1 MSSSNNENDK
11 GVNCHYLKFSKLRTM
26 DRSVSSAM
34 DEDSRAPPPP
44 GRIDEHPNDKRGE
57 GGGGGG
63 GEVVEESTENSK
75 TDPNRPTLGR
85 TEPIISTTD
94 ITANQDQNIHTQKQ
108 GHSSIHSK
116 ATRIFNLFKYSTGYY
131 ISDVVSCRSVTE
143 CRNFIK
149 TLQEQSRLSYKR
161 GLLLFAIHNTHVHIV
176 HDCSFSNKTCRCKFI
191 QKAEIQFGLR
201 RRGRT
206 IRRRVL
212 CNQLKISDLQNILT
226 YYEEEGRETNYLR
239 IGGAVETAVLKYT
252 SLQNGE
258 TQGNTEEGPM
268 DACDAMDDA
277 ELRREEYQGTPSSAD
292 DRDRNRQLVRKE
304 SSKRQTKGKVMLQL
318 LQTHLCSPIR
328 GITTLPVW
336 LHHPT
341 FQFMDDGDQ
350 LVSKVFSNWEKQ
362 LCSYSIHDFHS
373 LYSQPN
379 VKFYFSAGHNNF
391 DAYYYNVEDSLDIL
405 IELLNDQF
413 HNDEECITKFITDL
427 FNVLERRLPKLNS
440 FLIHSNPSAGK
451 NFFFDCIKDYYLNI
465 GKLQNANRYNAF
477 AFQDAPFRRV
487 IFWNEPNYESS
498 KIETL
503 KEFLGGDTTNT
514 PVKYKGEG
522 VIFRT
527 PILLATNNTLSI
539 MNNPA
544 FSDRLVIYRW
554 HSCPI
559 LKKYTKKPNPLCT
572 YELFKHYGLIKD

>member
-1 MSSSNNENDK
+1 MSKDANDK
-11 GVNCHYLKFSKLRTM
+11 RTVCTYINFGKLRRM
-26 DRSVSSAM
+26 ERSVSSAM
-34 DEDSRAPPPP
+34 DETSGTSVPTR
-44 GRIDEHPNDKRGE
+44 RIDEHQDEEGGGR

-63 GEVVEESTENSK
+63 GSAEETTSINEEEPRPPTPRIELSVPSTSATTNEN
-75 TDPNRPTLGR
+75 
-85 TEPIISTTD
+85 
-94 ITANQDQNIHTQKQ
+94 QNIHQPQQNDDRNYQK
-108 GHSSIHSK
+108 
-116 ATRIFNLFKYSTGYY
+116 ANRAFNILKHSTGYY
-131 ISDVVSCRSVTE
+131 ISDVISCRSITE
-143 CRNFIK
+143 CRGFIK
-149 TLQEQSRLSYKR
+149 KLQEQSRLSYKR
-161 GLLLFAIHNTHVHIV
+161 GLLLFSIHNLHVHVV
-176 HDCSFSNKTCRCKFI
+176 HDCSFSNKTCRCAFL

-212 CNQLKISDLQNILT
+212 CNKLQISDLQNIFN

-239 IGGAVETAVLKYT
+239 IGGTVETILPELP
-252 SLQNGE
+252 SIQDGE
-258 TQGNTEEGPM
+258 PERCTQEGSM
-268 DACDAMDDA
+268 DACEQMDDA
-277 ELRREEYQGTPSSAD
+277 ELRREEHEGASSSTNN
-292 DRDRNRQLVRKE
+292 RERNNSLVQQE
-304 SSKRQTKGKVMLQL
+304 SGKRQKKGKMMLIL
-318 LQTHLCSPIR
+318 LQQNLCSPIR
-328 GITTLPVW
+328 GVTTLPVW

-341 FQFMDDGDQ
+341 FQFMDESDQ

-362 LCSYSIHDFHS
+362 LCSYTIHDFHN

-413 HNDEECITKFITDL
+413 HNDDNVILQFLTDL

-465 GKLQNANRYNAF
+465 GKLQSASRYNQF

-487 IFWNEPNYESS
+487 IFWNEPAYENA
-498 KIETL
+498 KLETL

-527 PILLATNNTLSI
+527 PILLATNHQLSI

-544 FSDRLVIYRW
+544 FKDRLVVYKW

-559 LKKYTKKPNPLCT
+559 LKKYGKKPNPLCT
-572 YELFKHYGLIKD
+572 YELFKYYGLIKD